1 MFEGKSSKGLE
12 TDAKRKRSESG
23 GRARSCGKQK
33 KEGWVYSHMAHKGR
47 SRSQPSEGPS
57 STLKSWRNFQACL
70 QLKVPPS
77 SLFQARRLLSRT
89 SQATAR
95 WQPSAGLADLA
106 MNSNHV
112 GINRCKKER
121 GAGGWGLVPFRD
133 KRRRSQETSEAE
145 WG

>member
-33 KEGWVYSHMAHKGR
+33 KEGWVYSHMAHKGQW
-47 SRSQPSEGPS
+47 RSQPSEGPS

-89 SQATAR
+89 SQAT
-95 WQPSAGLADLA
+95 SAGRADLA

-112 GINRCKKER
+112 GINRCKKKR
-121 GAGGWGLVPFRD
+121 GRGGLVPFRD
-133 KRRRSQETSEAE
+133 QRRRSQETSEAE